1 MNDPILYIAK
11 LIRPNLSEVC
21 FGMTAVALVLSGP
34 YINSFVAS
42 LTVKLHWL
50 VRYLIFVLMCTI
62 GYGALVQILY
72 RGLKYWLTGQHAFAL
87 VAYTTVIYLVLAYF
101 ARKQKRI

>member
-11 LIRPNLSEVC
+11 LIRPNLSEIC
-21 FGMTAVALVLSGP
+21 FCMTAVALVLSGP
-34 YINSFVAS
+34 YINEFVAN
-42 LTVKLHWL
+42 LTEKLHWL
-50 VRYLIFVLMCTI
+50 VRYLVFVLMCTV

-72 RGLKYWLTGQHAFAL
+72 RGLKHWLSGQHAFAL
-87 VAYTTVIYLVLAYF
+87 VAFTVVIYLVLAYF

>member
-1 MNDPILYIAK
+1 MNDPILYIAN

-34 YINSFVAS
+34 YINQFVAR

-50 VRYLIFVLMCTI
+50 VRYFVFVLMCTV
-62 GYGALVQILY
+62 GYGALTQILY
-72 RGLKYWLTGQHAFAL
+72 RGLKHWLTGQRAFAL
-87 VAYTTVIYLVLAYF
+87 VMFTVIIYLVLAYF
-101 ARKQKRI
+101 ARQQKRI